1 MKLLDLYIE
10 LCKNN
15 SFYEKYYSTSSKNY
29 GKVFS
34 FINTNYRGILLKSGD
49 KLQGFANGFEVL
61 EKVEGIKR
69 SEWVHNAGTN
79 QEVEKQHVVN
89 MRKSEF
95 FRVVDDAYE
104 KTSRGV
110 VFKKLIEDDNLSHE
124 EKNLIC
130 LILIIS
136 GYFTDT
142 PNYIIERTKEFFAL
156 CNDAGYSDEDVL
168 LFQKSFISEAINSK
182 KKSEIF
188 LHDYLYIDS
197 FFCSLDGI
205 NFLKNY
211 HDASIQERVELQSYV
226 KKKYDDGDYG
236 TKSNECLLSYKF
248 KPGGNYVK
256 NTVIDNAWILFV
268 TKKIINAECKGF
280 DEFVSVVIKAYKELF
295 SVDEAR
301 LRTFIY
307 DTDKNRSVLQVIFC
321 KVHNLPLSP
330 LQVEKD
336 LTPEEIKELGASDTT
351 DIEGAVAID
360 SVSASLKKLA
370 KLNAN
375 YKCTLDEC
383 EMCKYFTAK
392 ENNKNYLEIHH
403 LIPREFAND
412 FDAPIEII
420 ENYVALCPNC
430 HRKIHLAV
438 DTERKHM
445 VNILYGQRKA
455 LLEQHGLKVALEDLY
470 KYYKIED

>member
-1 MKLLDLYIE
+1 MKLLDLYIQ
-10 LCKNN
+10 LCK
-15 SFYEKYYSTSSKNY
+15 SKTFYEKYYSTSSKNY

-61 EKVEGIKR
+61 ERVEGRKR
-69 SEWVHNAGTN
+69 SSWVHNLGTN

-95 FRVVDDAYE
+95 FRVVDDAYV

-110 VFKKLIEDDNLSHE
+110 VFKKMIENKVLSYE

-130 LILIIS
+130 LILILS

-142 PNYIIERTKEFFAL
+142 PNYIVKRTKEFFES
-156 CNDAGYSDEDVL
+156 CNNAGYSDEEVL
-168 LFQKSFISEAINSK
+168 ILQKNFIADAMRSS

-197 FFCSLDGI
+197 FFSSLDGI

-211 HDASIQERVELQSYV
+211 HDATIQERVELQTYV
-226 KKKYDDGDYG
+226 KKKYDDSDYK
-236 TKSNECLLSYKF
+236 TKNNECVLSYKF
-248 KPGGNYVK
+248 KLGGNYVK

-268 TKKIINAECKGF
+268 TKKIINAECKVF
-280 DEFVSVVIKAYKELF
+280 EEFVNVFIKAYQELF
-295 SVDEAR
+295 VVNERR
-301 LRTFIY
+301 LRAFIY
-307 DTDKNRSVLQVIFC
+307 DTDKNRSVFQVIFC
-321 KVHNLPLSP
+321 KVHNLPISP

-336 LTPEEIKELGASDTT
+336 LTQDEIKELVTSDTT
-351 DIEGAVAID
+351 DLDGAVAVD
-360 SVSASLKKLA
+360 SASTSLKKLA

-375 YKCTLDEC
+375 YKCALDEC

-392 ENNKNYLEIHH
+392 DNNKNYLEIHH

-412 FDAPIEII
+412 FDVPIEII

-430 HRKIHLAV
+430 HRKIHLAI
-438 DTERKHM
+438 DSERKHM
-445 VNILYGQRKA
+445 VNLLYGQRKN
-455 LLEQHGLKVALEDLY
+455 LLEKHGLKVELNDLY
-470 KYYKIED
+470 KYYKIEN

>member
-34 FINTNYRGILLKSGD
+34 FISTNYRGILLKSGD

-61 EKVEGIKR
+61 ERVEGKKR
-69 SEWVHNAGTN
+69 STWAHNTGTN

-95 FRVVDDAYE
+95 FRVVDDAYV
-104 KTSRGV
+104 KTSRGI
-110 VFKKLIEDDNLSHE
+110 VFKKLIEDNNLSYE

-136 GYFTDT
+136 GYFMDT
-142 PNYIIERTKEFFAL
+142 PNYIIERTKEFFSL
-156 CNDAGYSDEDVL
+156 CNEAGYSDEEIKL
-168 LFQKSFISEAINSK
+168 YQKSFIAETINSNV
-182 KKSEIF
+182 KSDIF

-197 FFCSLDGI
+197 FFNSFNGI

-211 HDASIQERVELQSYV
+211 HDSNIQEKIELQNYV
-226 KKKYDDGDYG
+226 KKKYDDKDYA
-236 TKSNECLLSYKF
+236 TKNNECLLSYKY

-256 NTVIDNAWILFV
+256 NTIIDNAWILFV
-268 TKKIINAECKGF
+268 TKKIIDSNCKDF
-280 DEFVSVVIKAYKELF
+280 DMFIAAVIKAYQEIF
-295 SVDEAR
+295 TVDVAR

-307 DTDKNRSVLQVIFC
+307 NTDKNRSVIQVVFHKIY
-321 KVHNLPLSP
+321 NLPISP

-336 LTPEEIKELGASDTT
+336 LTPDEIKELATRDTT
-351 DIEGAVAID
+351 DLAGAEAVD
-360 SVSASLKKLA
+360 TVSASLKKLA

-375 YKCTLDEC
+375 YKCVLDEC

-412 FDAPIEII
+412 FDEPIEII

-445 VNILYGQRKA
+445 INILYKQRIV

-470 KYYKIED
+470 KYYKIDT